1 MKELA
6 ILCEFTNP
14 SRCTDQ
20 GKRAESIY
28 RTVNSKEGI
37 LLCESMRVARHDS
50 VDAHL
55 GYTELNDEAHDK
67 RYREMASKTVTK
79 CNDDRKVRSIIYF
92 IISY

>member
-1 MKELA
+1 MKNLA
-6 ILCEFTNP
+6 IRREFTNP
-14 SRCTDQ
+14 IRCIGQ
-20 GKRAESIY
+20 GKSAEGIS
-28 RTVNSKEGI
+28 RMVNSKEGI
-37 LLCESMRVARHDS
+37 PLCESMRVARHDS

-55 GYTELNDEAHDK
+55 GYAEPDNEAHDK